1 MIARSAGM
9 LEYLKRAF
17 LYKWNLLFFLG
28 GAAAAGLSPWP
39 DALFP
44 ILMAAEVAWLGGI
57 VSRPRFRDAI
67 DAQVHKELQDP
78 GARQNMAVAESLAA
92 TVKSLTPESLQRFSS
107 LRARCLEMN
116 LIARGVGGTGSASA
130 SASAS
135 EDMSTSALDRLLW
148 IFLRLL
154 VSQQG
159 LERFLR
165 STNDV
170 EIRSR
175 IEESKAKLAGATV
188 PGERLKHS
196 LEDSVA
202 VQELRLENYRK
213 AGDNAE
219 FVRVELDRIEARIQA
234 LVESS
239 VNRQDPDILSS
250 QIEGVAASVQSTEA
264 AIRELQQITGAMD
277 QLQQPPAI
285 LDTDWRKV
293 TE

>member
-9 LEYLKRAF
+9 AEYLKRAF
-17 LYKWNLLFFLG
+17 LYKWNLLLFLG

-67 DAQVHKELQDP
+67 DAQVHKELQEP
-78 GARQNMAVAESLAA
+78 GERQNMAGAGSLAA
-92 TVKSLTPESLQRFSS
+92 TVKSLTPHSFQRFDS

-116 LIARGVGGTGSASA
+116 AIARGVGGPGSAP
-130 SASAS
+130 
-135 EDMSTSALDRLLW
+135 EDMSTPALDRLLW

-165 STNDV
+165 STNQG
-170 EIRSR
+170 EIQSR
-175 IEESKAKLAGATV
+175 IDESKARLTGAAD

-202 VQELRLENYRK
+202 VQELRLENWRK
-213 AGDNAE
+213 AGENAE

-239 VNRQDPDILSS
+239 VIRQDPDILSS

-264 AIRELQQITGAMD
+264 AIRELQQITGAID